1 MFKNL
6 KLFNFKGVPV
16 SVSPL
21 FFLLLLITGPVKFLV
36 IFLSIMIHEM
46 AHALVALRRGWDV
59 KGINIGLFF
68 GSAEID
74 TSMIPE
80 RDSLPIT
87 LAGPVSNF
95 ALLFVGIL
103 GNVLFPNLFF
113 TELILVN
120 LILFVINLLPIY
132 PLDGGRALRDIL
144 VLTTKNRRF
153 SFKTSSIVSIS
164 TCVLILSALIY
175 LGDWTQLVFSAPFLV
190 MFSYMALKDLKV
202 V

>member
-6 KLFNFKGVPV
+6 KLFNFKGVSV

-21 FFLLLLITGPVKFLV
+21 FFLLLLIAGPVKFLV

-46 AHALVALRRGWDV
+46 AHAFVALRKGWSV
-59 KGINIGLFF
+59 AGINIGLFF
-68 GSAEID
+68 GSAEIN
-74 TSMIPE
+74 TSTIPE

-95 ALLFVGIL
+95 CLLVAGIL
-103 GNVLFPNLFF
+103 GNTFFPNLFF
-113 TELILVN
+113 SELVLIN
-120 LILFVINLLPIY
+120 LILFLVNLLPIY

-144 VLTTKNRRF
+144 ILTTKNRRF
-153 SFKTSSIVSIS
+153 SFKTSSIVSLS
-164 TCVLILSALIY
+164 TCVLILFALTY
-175 LGDWTQLVFSAPFLV
+175 LGDWIQLIFSAPFLF
-190 MFSYMALKDLKV
+190 MFSYMALKELKV